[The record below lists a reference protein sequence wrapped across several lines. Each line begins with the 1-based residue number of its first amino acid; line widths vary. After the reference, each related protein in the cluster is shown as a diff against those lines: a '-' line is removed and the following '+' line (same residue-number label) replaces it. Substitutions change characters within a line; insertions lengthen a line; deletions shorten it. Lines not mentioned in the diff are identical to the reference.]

1 MSNELLQKVITTT
14 HLGGETGRD
23 GLLEPEQA
31 DRFISYMWDAT
42 VLGSQVRTIRMKS
55 DTVELDRIGVGK
67 RLLRAATEAVDDG
80 LNVGVAFSKV
90 SLTTVKLR
98 LDWELSS
105 ESLEDGLEGAALE
118 DHVARLMSTQAGQ
131 DLEDLAINGDTTRT
145 GDPLLKVVDGWARRA
160 DEGGHIIDWGGKT
173 ITREVFHKAMK
184 AMPRG
189 YRQRRGEL
197 KFFTGAGVIQ
207 DYLYSAQLV
216 SNEFITP
223 EAQAAAGLNSPSV
236 VTGPAG
242 FLTGNAFGVPVQEV
256 PLMDETKAGD
266 YSGATGDH
274 SDVWLTFPKN
284 LIWGVK
290 RSITVY
296 REFKPKKDTIEYT
309 MYCRVGTSV
318 ENVDAFVVVKNVKV
332 SA

>member
-1 MSNELLQKVITTT
+1 MNELLQKVITTT

-23 GLLEPEQA
+23 GLLEPEKA
-31 DRFISYMWDAT
+31 DKLIDYMWDAT

-55 DTVELDRIGVGK
+55 DTVELDKFGVGK
-67 RLLRAATEAVDDG
+67 RLLRGATEAVDDG
-80 LNVGVAFSKV
+80 VNVGVSFSKI

-145 GDPLLKVVDGWARRA
+145 GDPLLKMLDGWARRA
-160 DEGGHIIDWGGKT
+160 EEGGHVIDHGGNT
-173 ITREVFHKAMK
+173 VDRGLFHKALK
-184 AMPRG
+184 TMPRA
-189 YRQRRGEL
+189 YRQRRPEL
-197 KFFTGAGVIQ
+197 RFYTGAGVIQ

-216 SNEFITP
+216 STDFITP
-223 EAQAAAGLNSPSV
+223 EALAAAGINR
-236 VTGPAG
+236 TTTADGPAG
-242 FLTGNAFGVPVQEV
+242 FVTGNAFGVPVQEV
-256 PLMDETKAGD
+256 PLMNETQAGS
-266 YSGATGDH
+266 YSGAAGDH
-274 SDVWLTFPKN
+274 ADVWLTFPKN

-296 REFKPKKDTIEYT
+296 RQFQPKKDTIEYT
-309 MYCRVGTSV
+309 MFCRVGTQV

-332 SA
+332 SN